1 MHPSRRWAAMNVIQT
16 IRNYLELCRIQ
27 FAGFGI
33 LCVVGAM
40 TVVGAELTL
49 MQFLP
54 LFAVHVL
61 TIAWSFA
68 HNDYCDYEIDR
79 HGEDLSRRVIVR
91 GDISRRSALIFATV
105 IFATSLLVTT
115 IAWPGLLPAGLLM
128 MIAALVVLYNRL
140 SKRFVGTDVLFA
152 TAGMLFVVLGAVSA
166 IPNYDPTLIPAL
178 TWIVVAIT
186 FLDLLNFNAV
196 LGGFKDLV
204 SDKEQGC
211 RTLAGKFTKVDSDG
225 RLTTSAGFKIVTM
238 SGTLLMIALIF
249 LPFLVLPY
257 PSTEWQIGA
266 MAVLSVMTVFYTWKF
281 VNVRQFDREAIGEL
295 AGKREFASNMLRLF
309 MFVSWIGITWTLYL
323 MAMGAAILVLFN
335 IFIYGHP
342 FRTPSAY

>member
-1 MHPSRRWAAMNVIQT
+1 MHLIQS

-27 FAGFGI
+27 YAGFGI
-33 LCVVGAM
+33 LCVIGAM
-40 TVVGAELTL
+40 TVVGEELTW

-91 GDISRRSALIFATV
+91 GDISRRSALIFAMV
-105 IFATSLLVTT
+105 IFATSLFITV
-115 IAWPGLLPAGLLM
+115 IAWPGLLPAGLLI
-128 MIAALVVLYNRL
+128 MIGALVVLYNRV
-140 SKRFVGTDVLFA
+140 SKRFVGTDALFA

-166 IPNYDPTLIPAL
+166 IPDHDPTLIPAL

-186 FLDLLNFNAV
+186 FLDLFNFNAV

-211 RTLAGKFTKVDSDG
+211 RTLAGKFTEVDSDG
-225 RLTTSAGFKIVTM
+225 RLTVSTGFKVVAM

-257 PSTEWQIGA
+257 PSIQWQIEA
-266 MAVLSVMTVFYTWKF
+266 MAFLGVVTVFYTWKF
-281 VNVRQFDREAIGEL
+281 LNVRQFDRELIGEL

-309 MFVSWIGITWTLYL
+309 MFVSWIGIIWTLYL

-335 IFIYGHP
+335 VFIYGHP